1 MTKKEMTE
9 LFSVMLLAWPNSEMF
24 KGGIAKLG
32 PTIELWAACTDDID
46 FWTGK
51 QAVMDLCKTL
61 KFPPTIAEFRERAD
75 DAQRKIDG
83 FVSRTFSAIHLEE
96 LTGGTYETY
105 YMSLPEGSVEKEVIN
120 AMGGY
125 KTLVIDDTHWNR
137 QGFRDTY
144 YALLQGKA
152 KPLPGA
158 GHRKEL
164 PYESRKRE

>member
-1 MTKKEMTE
+1 MTKREMTE

-32 PTIELWAACTDDID
+32 PTIELWSACTEDID

-61 KFPPTIAEFRERAD
+61 KFPPTIAEFRERAN

-83 FVSRTFSAIHLEE
+83 FVSRTFSAIKLEE
-96 LTGGTYETY
+96 LTGGTYKSY
-105 YMSLPEGSVEKEVIN
+105 YLGLPDGSIEKEVIN

-125 KTLVIDDTHWNR
+125 EALVVDETRWDT

-144 YALLQGKA
+144 YAMLQGRAKA
-152 KPLPGA
+152 LPGA
-158 GHRKEL
+158 GPRKEL
-164 PYESRKRE
+164 PYGSRKRE